1 MATESTSEMGDFL
14 PHFNGK
20 VIEIRAMGYDLI
32 AAILELT
39 DNSVRMNC
47 GSKFVRVILHKDG
60 TLLHRVSILDDGS
73 GMVHEKLKESF
84 IFNLMKERED
94 GDIGKYHVGMKYAL
108 IALGSQITILS
119 RVANGCI
126 VGIFADIDQM
136 AARNSFKPCEVSPNV
151 DEEWALRHITPT
163 LWQEFCKSSSG
174 TLVDVKNLV
183 PRCRNSFDKMTDE
196 VKKGLKNAYTSLY
209 NSCAIRL
216 ENEKEL
222 IAEII
227 PSDMFYDSKPENLDE
242 PAHETTLYVYTQGV
256 GRPDRVIE
264 KNKQRRPLSSTHSKE
279 CTIGTP
285 TRPVYYEFTET
296 VYNKKGG
303 RPKANIHSINT
314 LPDEADLIA
323 TLDVRVIQVNSEIYG
338 AEKELFPDG
347 NKLALDRMG
356 FWFQRE
362 IRCVGAA
369 KQLGSKLNSRSSGC
383 SLRQRMLIK
392 TSSKADELIGSKF
405 NKQMDDNALPC
416 RPLNDA
422 LLNIYNAVIRP
433 WDNKYN
439 QDNKKPAEN
448 SENEAETEVEVE
460 AKVVNENGGHSEGST
475 NVENLEAIDIVHSD
489 PPSPSPRPPTVE
501 AEAEQSPTENA
512 EAEQPVPPVVVP
524 VEPPHTEE
532 VFTFSSSAPDNLIIV
547 TDGDTVTKFPYYT
560 EHACTTKDFIRGNRQ
575 GLGDVRFRKWLK
587 VFAALQQ
594 KV

>member
-1 MATESTSEMGDFL
+1 MATEATSVMGDFA

-209 NSCAIRL
+209 NS
-216 ENEKEL
+216 
-222 IAEII
+222 
-227 PSDMFYDSKPENLDE
+227 
-242 PAHETTLYVYTQGV
+242 
-256 GRPDRVIE
+256 
-264 KNKQRRPLSSTHSKE
+264 
-279 CTIGTP
+279 
-285 TRPVYYEFTET
+285 
-296 VYNKKGG
+296 
-303 RPKANIHSINT
+303 
-314 LPDEADLIA
+314 
-323 TLDVRVIQVNSEIYG
+323 
-338 AEKELFPDG
+338 
-347 NKLALDRMG
+347 
-356 FWFQRE
+356 
-362 IRCVGAA
+362 
-369 KQLGSKLNSRSSGC
+369 
-383 SLRQRMLIK
+383 
-392 TSSKADELIGSKF
+392 
-405 NKQMDDNALPC
+405 
-416 RPLNDA
+416 
-422 LLNIYNAVIRP
+422 
-433 WDNKYN
+433 
-439 QDNKKPAEN
+439 
-448 SENEAETEVEVE
+448 
-460 AKVVNENGGHSEGST
+460 
-475 NVENLEAIDIVHSD
+475 
-489 PPSPSPRPPTVE
+489 
-501 AEAEQSPTENA
+501 
-512 EAEQPVPPVVVP
+512 
-524 VEPPHTEE
+524 
-532 VFTFSSSAPDNLIIV
+532 
-547 TDGDTVTKFPYYT
+547 
-560 EHACTTKDFIRGNRQ
+560 
-575 GLGDVRFRKWLK
+575 
-587 VFAALQQ
+587 
-594 KV
+594 